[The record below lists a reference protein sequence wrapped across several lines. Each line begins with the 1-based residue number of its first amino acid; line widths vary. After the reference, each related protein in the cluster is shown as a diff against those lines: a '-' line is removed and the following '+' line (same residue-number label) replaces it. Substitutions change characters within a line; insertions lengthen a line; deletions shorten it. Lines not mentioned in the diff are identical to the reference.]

1 MDHIPFNV
9 DLESC
14 TSFHLSNNGSYLKSS
29 DTGKLLSFIKE
40 MWLEETKT
48 DQIRRNARQCLMFRN
63 GIRKDLLTG
72 LKPFGQS
79 LWYKGNILRFEAGK
93 RTKIQIIV
101 FISQDNQT
109 IEIYKPLGKA
119 KKKSG
124 REKSLPE
131 VFISSRMKY
140 HPVTRQR

>member
-14 TSFHLSNNGSYLKSS
+14 TSFHLSNNGSFLKSS

-48 DQIRRNARQCLMFRN
+48 DQIRRNAKQCLMFRN

-72 LKPFGQS
+72 LKPCSEQRWF
-79 LWYKGNILRFEAGK
+79 KGNILRFEAGK

-101 FISQDNQT
+101 FISQNKTT
-109 IEIYKPLGKA
+109 IEIFKPLGRT
-119 KKKSG
+119 KKTTGK
-124 REKSLPE
+124 EKSLPE
-131 VFISSRMKY
+131 AFISSQMRF
-140 HPVTRQR
+140 HPDTRQR